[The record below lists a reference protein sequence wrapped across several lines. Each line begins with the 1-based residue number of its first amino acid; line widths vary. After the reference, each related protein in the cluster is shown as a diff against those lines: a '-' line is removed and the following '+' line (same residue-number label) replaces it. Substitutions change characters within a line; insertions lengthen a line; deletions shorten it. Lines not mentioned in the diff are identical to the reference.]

1 MYAVGSHAMR
11 ILFLSGWFPYPP
23 DNGARMRV
31 LNLLKYL
38 SRQHEITLLAFT
50 QGEETQPK
58 LEQVRAYCRE
68 VQTVPQC
75 PFRPHRLRALM
86 GFFLPHPRALTD
98 TYSLPMHTLVQQTL
112 AQNRFDIVVASEIG
126 IGFVTTPYIR
136 KVDSIPRI
144 LEDLELSMIRG
155 RIAAERGWGQ
165 RLRHSLTWWKMRHFA
180 ARLLR
185 DLDGC
190 TVASEQER
198 DLVLDIVPGY
208 RSLAVVPNGV
218 DLDFYVGN
226 FGTPESGSLI
236 FPGALTYQANFDAME
251 FFLRQVFPSV
261 KAKCPGVALRIT
273 GRTDGVPVDR
283 LPLSEGVTLT
293 GYLDDIRPC
302 VAQSWACVVPLR
314 VGGGTRLKILE
325 AMALG
330 TPVVST
336 SKGAEGLEVTHGED
350 ILIADTPA
358 EFVDA
363 VLRLLDDRALRVRL
377 ATNGR
382 RLVESRY
389 GWEVIGEKLDQLL
402 HRVIKER
409 ETR

>member
-1 MYAVGSHAMR
+1 MR

-23 DNGARMRV
+23 DNGARIRV
-31 LNLLKYL
+31 LNLLKHL
-38 SRQHEITLLAFT
+38 SRRHEITLLAFT
-50 QGEETQPK
+50 QDEETQPK

-68 VQTVPQC
+68 VQTVPQR

-98 TYSLPMHTLVQQTL
+98 TYSLPMQTLVQRTL

-126 IGFVTTPYIR
+126 IGLGTAPYIR

-144 LEDLELSMIRG
+144 LEDLELSMIKG
-155 RIAAERGWGQ
+155 RMAAERGWGQ
-165 RLRHSLTWWKMRHFA
+165 RLRHSLTWWKLRRFA

-190 TVASEQER
+190 TVASEKEQ
-198 DLVLDIVPGY
+198 DLVLGIVPGY
-208 RSLAVVPNGV
+208 RSLAVVPNGI
-218 DLDFYVGN
+218 DLDFRADN

-236 FPGALTYQANFDAME
+236 FPGALTYRANFDAMD

-261 KAKCPGVALRIT
+261 KAKCSGVTLRIT

-283 LPLSEGVTLT
+283 LPLDESVILT
-293 GYLDDIRPC
+293 GYLDDVRPA

-336 SKGAEGLEVTHGED
+336 TKGAEGLEVIPGED
-350 ILIADTPA
+350 ILIADGPI
-358 EFVDA
+358 EFADA
-363 VLRLLDDRALRVRL
+363 ILHLLGDRALRAKL
-377 ATNGR
+377 AVNGR
-382 RLVESRY
+382 RLVEERY
-389 GWEVIGEKLDQLL
+389 SWKTSAQKLERLL
-402 HRVIKER
+402 CQVVEQKNYFRER
-409 ETR
+409 ALDD

>member
-1 MYAVGSHAMR
+1 MQ

-23 DNGARMRV
+23 DNGARIRV
-31 LNLLKYL
+31 LNLLKQL
-38 SRQHEITLLAFT
+38 SRRHEITLLAFT
-50 QGEETQPK
+50 QDEETQPK

-68 VQTVPQC
+68 VRTVPQR

-86 GFFLPHPRALTD
+86 GFFLPRPRSLTD
-98 TYSLPMHTLVQQTL
+98 TYSLPMHTLVQRTL

-126 IGFVTTPYIR
+126 IGLGTAPYIR
-136 KVDSIPRI
+136 KVDSIPRV
-144 LEDLELSMIRG
+144 LEDLELSMIKG
-155 RIAAERGWGQ
+155 RIAAGHGWGQ
-165 RLRHSLTWWKMRHFA
+165 RLRHRLTWWKLRRFA
-180 ARLLR
+180 ARLLQ

-208 RSLAVVPNGV
+208 RSLTVVPNGI
-218 DLDFYVGN
+218 DLDSYAGS

-236 FPGALTYQANFDAME
+236 FPGAMTYRANFDAMD
-251 FFLRQVFPSV
+251 FFLRQVFPSI
-261 KAKCPGVALRIT
+261 KAKCPGVTLRIT

-302 VAQSWACVVPLR
+302 MTQSWACVVPLR

-336 SKGAEGLEVTHGED
+336 SKGAEGLAVTHGED
-350 ILIADTPA
+350 ILIADEPTAFA
-358 EFVDA
+358 EC
-363 VLRLLDDRALRVRL
+363 VLQLLDSPELRSKL
-377 ATNGR
+377 ARNGR
-382 RLVESRY
+382 GLVEEKYS
-389 GWEVIGEKLDQLL
+389 WPVIGEKFDDFLQS
-402 HRVIKER
+402 VVTGER
-409 ETR
+409 CSRL